1 MEISDQ
7 DTWLALISP
16 IVHLRSLFEYIYGQ
30 QAVCCRQRLVS
41 QGSARKGWEETPIL
55 SPSSQHSDRHPQVTG
70 DPPTGFLPMLGAG
83 KGEGAREGQSADNKG
98 SRGTPVLEEHW
109 ACTQA
114 QERWGCLCRL
124 HTAGWPQWELKGHE
138 HLLTPPTCHCPYSV
152 W

>member
-41 QGSARKGWEETPIL
+41 QGSARKGREETPIL
-55 SPSSQHSDRHPQVTG
+55 SPSSQHSDRHPQVTR

-83 KGEGAREGQSADNKG
+83 KGEGAREG
-98 SRGTPVLEEHW
+98 RGG
-109 ACTQA
+109 A
-114 QERWGCLCRL
+114 ER
-124 HTAGWPQWELKGHE
+124 
-138 HLLTPPTCHCPYSV
+138 
-152 W
+152 